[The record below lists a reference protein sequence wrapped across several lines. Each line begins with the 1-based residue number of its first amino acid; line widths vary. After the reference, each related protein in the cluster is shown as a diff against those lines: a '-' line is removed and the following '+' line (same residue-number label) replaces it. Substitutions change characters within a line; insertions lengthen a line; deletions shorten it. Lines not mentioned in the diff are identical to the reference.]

1 MASRLIER
9 LDDAIAREANPYF
22 RECLKAERVAALARQ
37 GLLDEARFALKG
49 LQTQSRR
56 YRKPLLQG
64 WVHYVDGLVDHFD
77 SMSRGAR
84 DKFVSARA
92 QAELAGNQRLRGL
105 SSAWIANCDFNLR
118 RYDDMH
124 DALLL
129 AVGCATAD
137 DHGTLARA
145 MLVRADASRYAGL
158 GDALVAPLYTK
169 VHQHC
174 VADGDT
180 AMISAMLHNR
190 ALLQT
195 TLLVLD
201 EVFGAPRQEEQL
213 RTLKELESTGNLDRG
228 LGNDALNFKVP
239 LLRAELCVT
248 LQRWGEA
255 VELFNAHVDQLGTQC
270 AKRLTATYLAH
281 RAWSLWQLGACHKA
295 LDDAEQAASMIRQD
309 ADFDDQA
316 IAHGRLAMLFDA
328 AGADERG
335 RTHRRLAQ
343 TALASFREDQ
353 AKLVLALQRVST
365 SLGG

>member
-9 LDDAIAREANPYF
+9 LDASIAGQGSPYP
-22 RECLKAERVAALARQ
+22 RECLKAERAAALARQ
-37 GLLDEARFALKG
+37 GLLDEARSALVG
-49 LQTQSRR
+49 LRTQNRR

-84 DKFVSARA
+84 DKFVNARQ
-92 QAELAGNQRLRGL
+92 QAELAGNKRLQGL
-105 SSAWIANCDFNLR
+105 AASWIANCDFNLR

-124 DALLL
+124 DALVQ
-129 AVGCATAD
+129 AVDCATAE

-145 MLVRADASRYAGL
+145 NLVRADASRYAGL
-158 GDALVAPLYTK
+158 DDAIVTPLYTE
-169 VHQHC
+169 VHRHC

-190 ALLQT
+190 SLLQT

-201 EVFGAPRQEEQL
+201 EVFGSPRQEEQL

-228 LGNDALNFKVP
+228 LGNDALSFKVP

-248 LQRWGEA
+248 LHRWGEA
-255 VELFNAHVDQLGTQC
+255 VALFNTHVEQLGQQYS
-270 AKRLTATYLAH
+270 KRLTATYLAH
-281 RAWSLWQLGACHKA
+281 RAWSLWQLDDRHKA
-295 LDDAEQAASMIRQD
+295 LDDAEQAASLIRQD

-316 IAHGRLAMLFDA
+316 IAHGRLAMLFEA
-328 AGADERG
+328 AGLEDRG

-343 TALASFREDQ
+343 AALVSFREDQ
-353 AKLVLALQRVST
+353 AKLVAALQKVSVAMDR
-365 SLGG
+365 